1 MKSHAQMT
9 KENSPTEVGPH
20 QWRSGSAVKAG
31 RREVSGS
38 IPVELVDL
46 AVRSF
51 QWFSPKLA

>member
-51 QWFSPKLA
+51 Q